1 MPNAQETLLE
11 VSPQIQEL
19 ELGNSVEIE
28 ITTDADDYLIAT
40 DNQNI
45 SFNETTKNVDT
56 NTNLTLF
63 KTEITANIEGDTHI
77 TISATAQNKTEKIIE
92 WDLKITPEQQVIQ
105 PTEPIQPTPNIP
117 NFTYPLK
124 VELGKQY
131 ITKNH
136 NIVIIKSLI
145 QDTLLKSGERRD
157 VFIGI
162 VYDEFLYKNTSFFLE
177 DGTEVYK
184 EYENSPYQ
192 ISKAQDDIIEYDNK
206 YIQVFDNFIAYIDY
220 AVESKVDAT
229 GKTTN
234 LSRNTIKTI
243 EINEDSF
250 SLLINGELQLNL
262 LNEAKLNQVCKF
274 LGIKYVYTI

>member
-1 MPNAQETLLE
+1 MPNTQETLLE
-11 VSPQIQEL
+11 VIPQIQEL

-28 ITTDADDYLIAT
+28 ITTDADDYSIAT

-77 TISATAQNKTEKIIE
+77 TISATAQNKTEKVIE
-92 WDLKITPEQQVIQ
+92 WDLSVTSEQQVIQ
-105 PTEPIQPTPNIP
+105 PTDPIQPTPNTP
-117 NFTYPLK
+117 SFTYPLK

-136 NIVIIKSLI
+136 NIAVIKGVIRNTFL
-145 QDTLLKSGERRD
+145 QSGERRD

-162 VYDEFLYKNTSFFLE
+162 VYDEFLHKNTSFFLE
-177 DGTEVYK
+177 DGTDVCK
-184 EYENSPYQ
+184 EYENFPYQ
-192 ISKAQDDIIEYDNK
+192 ISKEQNDIIEYDNK
-206 YIQVFDNFIAYIDY
+206 YIQVFDNFIAYIDN
-220 AVESKVDAT
+220 AVESKVDT
-229 GKTTN
+229 IGKITN
-234 LSRNTIKTI
+234 LSRNAIREI